1 MVSSK
6 GRDEAAS
13 QDKAVRGL
21 GGPYGRESCC
31 MEDGTFPENF
41 YQLTI
46 VDLFFQALDVFLGLV
61 FALMTNLLSGLFGG
75 ILG

>member
-1 MVSSK
+1 
-6 GRDEAAS
+6 
-13 QDKAVRGL
+13 
-21 GGPYGRESCC
+21 